1 MRPTATVIVPFLGE
15 QTALDALLERLAALP
30 LGGGDEVLVADN
42 RHGAGAS
49 ARGAVRVI
57 PVPWPRSSYSAR
69 NAAAREAGGEWLV
82 FIDADCEPVWKLLDA
97 YLDAPPAQEV
107 GVLAGAVRDV
117 AEETSAGRSV
127 SRASGGSAASEGE
140 TVPEGGARPSSLV
153 ARYVVA
159 RAKMDQ
165 ASALGHPARPYAQTA
180 NCAVRRAAFESA
192 GGFAEGVR
200 SGGDADLC
208 WRLQAAGWRL
218 EERSGAIVGHRARAT
233 APALLRQLARHG
245 AGMAWLDR
253 EHAGAFPSP
262 GVRELAGRLPW
273 ATRRATA
280 ALAAGQ
286 RDEAAFALL
295 DVAGLFARDL
305 GRLRS
310 NRAPR

>member
-1 MRPTATVIVPFLGE
+1 MLAMAGKLPSRPMRPTATVIVPFLGE
-15 QTALDALLERLAALP
+15 QAALDALLERVAALP

-69 NAAAREAGGEWLV
+69 NAAARQAGGDWLV
-82 FIDADCEPVWKLLDA
+82 FVDADCEPAWNLLDA
-97 YLDAPPAQEV
+97 YLDPPPAHEV
-107 GVLAGAVRDV
+107 GVLAGAVIDV
-117 AEETSAGRSV
+117 AQEMVPDAGV
-127 SRASGGSAASEGE
+127 APGPPRA
-140 TVPEGGARPSSLV
+140 PSLV

-165 ASALGHPARPYAQTA
+165 ASALRHPARPYVQTA
-180 NCAVRRAAFESA
+180 NCAVRRSAFESV
-192 GGFAEGVR
+192 GGFADGVR

-218 EERSGAIVGHRARAT
+218 EERSEAVVGHRARAT

-245 AGMAWLDR
+245 AGMAWLER
-253 EHAGAFPSP
+253 EHAGAFPVP
-262 GVRELAGRLPW
+262 GARELAGRLPW
-273 ATRRATA
+273 AARRATA
-280 ALAAGQ
+280 ALRAGQ
-286 RDEAAFALL
+286 QDEVAFALL
-295 DVAGLFARDL
+295 DAAGLYARDL